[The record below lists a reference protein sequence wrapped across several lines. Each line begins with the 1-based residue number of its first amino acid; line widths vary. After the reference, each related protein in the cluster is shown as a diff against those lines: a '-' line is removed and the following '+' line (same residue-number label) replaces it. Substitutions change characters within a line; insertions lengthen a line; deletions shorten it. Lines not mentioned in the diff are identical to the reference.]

1 MMENEHK
8 SFFFLRL
15 WLQNLVYGLD
25 LRKEIE
31 ILVQTFLLSII
42 VFKMMK
48 ILAIFQDKAG
58 KPMIEEP
65 YRDST

>member
-1 MMENEHK
+1 M
-8 SFFFLRL
+8 
-15 WLQNLVYGLD
+15 VYGLD
-25 LRKEIE
+25 FGKEIK

-48 ILAIFQDKAG
+48 ILAKFQDKVG

-65 YRDST
+65 YRDLT